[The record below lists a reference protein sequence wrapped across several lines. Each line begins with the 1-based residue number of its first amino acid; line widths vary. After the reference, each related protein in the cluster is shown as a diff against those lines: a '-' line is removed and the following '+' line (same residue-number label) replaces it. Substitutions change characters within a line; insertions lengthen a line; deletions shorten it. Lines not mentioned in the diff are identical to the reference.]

1 MNKCQLQGEYMCMYL
16 VTLWIHVYESEK
28 KVVSQFLN
36 ANKIWIDTVNAF
48 WYSKCSFSCT
58 CIYKMHNSSL
68 QVILEY
74 VLIISHTLYIN
85 IYFE

>member
-1 MNKCQLQGEYMCMYL
+1 MCMYL

-28 KVVSQFLN
+28 QVVSQFLN
-36 ANKIWIDTVNAF
+36 ASKIWIDTVNAF
-48 WYSKCSFSCT
+48 WYSSYS
-58 CIYKMHNSSL
+58 CIYKLHNSSL